1 MGSPLLTAQTQ
12 LQCVHG
18 GHATP
23 LVSNPRVAIMQAR
36 ALTVVAT
43 CSVAGCS
50 LPPQAGGPCATA
62 TWGSPATRITASGLP
77 LLLSTSVA
85 TTIPTATT
93 LLVVPT
99 QARVTGE

>member
-1 MGSPLLTAQTQ
+1 MGSPLLTATTQ

-18 GHATP
+18 GQATP
-23 LVSNPRVAIMQAR
+23 LVSNPRVSIMQAR
-36 ALTVVAT
+36 LLTVVAA

-50 LPPQAGGPCATA
+50 LPPPAGGPCATA

-85 TTIPTATT
+85 TTVPTGTT

-99 QARVTGE
+99 QARVMGE